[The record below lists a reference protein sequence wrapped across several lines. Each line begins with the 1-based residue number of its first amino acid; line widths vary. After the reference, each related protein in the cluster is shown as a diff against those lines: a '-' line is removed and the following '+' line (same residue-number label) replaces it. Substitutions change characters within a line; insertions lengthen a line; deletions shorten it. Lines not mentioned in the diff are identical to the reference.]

1 MEYKEILFDV
11 SDWIATIT
19 LSRPEKLN
27 AWTFT
32 MEAEYRH
39 AMAEARI
46 REVGG
51 CPRISVGAENRSR
64 PRADVVACPA
74 LVARARRAH
83 PR

>member
-39 AMAEARI
+39 AMAEAERRDDVRVI
-46 REVGG
+46 ILTGAGRGFCAG
-51 CPRISVGAENRSR
+51 ADMGLLDRKSV
-64 PRADVVACPA
+64 V
-74 LVARARRAH
+74 
-83 PR
+83 